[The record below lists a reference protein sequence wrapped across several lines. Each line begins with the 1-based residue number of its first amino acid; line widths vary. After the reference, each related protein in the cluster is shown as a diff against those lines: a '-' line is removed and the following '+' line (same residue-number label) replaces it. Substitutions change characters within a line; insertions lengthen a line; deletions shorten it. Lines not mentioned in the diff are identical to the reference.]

1 MKAALALV
9 AAMLASGLHSATGE
23 ATGTLLGSSNV
34 PAAAGN
40 SIAAAPAPVLVGA
53 SPASNR
59 ANVAAPAKPAYESTF
74 TPLTALPAQVKAPSV
89 KQTAAFAALNAL
101 LSAAPR
107 FSEDVIGMS
116 VSLQRAQAAS
126 AAGAQLWYLRQTNAS
141 AEYAGFAAGVVSRFP
156 ALQTAMARAFVADKM
171 SLPLTPAQVAAA
183 KAKLREG
190 PPAAFTQVLEVA
202 AAPYQ
207 HSSAPEA
214 AALRAAILGATLTLQ
229 AELADLPSTA
239 LVLPA
244 VLASSSITT
253 PEVRLAS
260 AFRSYANSILQP
272 VRVASPAAATERPE
286 LAAGPVLDGETQG
299 QATEAL
305 DQLETALD
313 GVSALAKQFGGE
325 AAAGAAEGTTE
336 PLGEAFGYAFAAST
350 FIEAGDALSV
360 GGEAGEGGGEGGGQG
375 ASAGSYGDPHQMT
388 FSRAEYDF
396 QAAGEFTLVKS
407 TTDDLEVQVRQE
419 PFPGAGN
426 IALDTATAMRVDGT
440 VVELAAN
447 ASDNLQM
454 WVNRQPVAYAG
465 RSLAGGG
472 KISVGPDGATVT
484 WPDGTAVSV
493 FSMRTFA
500 AAGRVTCNTGN
511 AIDLTV
517 GVPPARSG
525 HLEGLL
531 GDPGAPPDE
540 LLGGNGAKY
549 NMNVLTEPWASAHN
563 FDVLYHQFAPS
574 WRVSQ
579 GSSLFYYPKG
589 TSTATF
595 SHLDAPSKAL
605 TVQSMA
611 PKTAVAAEKDCKA
624 AGITNLYLLSECTYD
639 VGLTNGRGVCL
650 AAADAQV
657 QATIGGPSAKGL
669 PDSSGSLP
677 APSSATTT
685 TTAPRATTTTVGHGP
700 ATGSP
705 VPGPQGP
712 GLVLVPFAQHARFG
726 PGGFAAGSDGQG
738 DTFVSWTNL
747 GKRGGV
753 VLCTLRTGASGCLNG
768 AQAATST
775 ETSPAPGTDIYLLA
789 GHRSVRVLWFDDRAG
804 GASVQ
809 EATATAGGVPSAG
822 HALEPGL
829 SAGVL
834 MDARVGPGGHLW
846 TITSNGGGT
855 HVRLAKDGTVV
866 AGPAVPWPLGY
877 AQLAF
882 AGGTAVIAVQKA
894 GSLSTP
900 VDYASDAGGAWS
912 ALRPLTGTWSVGY
925 APGLAQT
932 ATGLHL
938 VTAVGDASYRPVV
951 SHWTGHG
958 FSGTSPIGDTNN
970 CAPNSAQTGS
980 DASGRL
986 TDVTNEC
993 GMITVDNMPTS
1004 SRAAIFRFPAIGTVA
1019 GSTPELATLPSGR
1032 GWVVYALQTGTG
1044 YDQLLAVPVLLPAL
1058 TSTTAT
1064 SAVAGSVRV
1073 TGPISCLP
1081 VVTTPVA
1088 VAASAA
1094 AHWQVLSKALTL
1106 SGKSQGSVLNGA
1118 RLRPGASYKL
1128 VGTVTFGDGQRRLTV
1143 KAVLGFKACPA
1154 P

>member
-1 MKAALALV
+1 MGSRLLKAALALV
-9 AAMLASGLHSATGE
+9 VAMLVAGLHSATGE
-23 ATGTLLGSSNV
+23 AAGTLMHSK
-34 PAAAGN
+34 
-40 SIAAAPAPVLVGA
+40 GA
-53 SPASNR
+53 E
-59 ANVAAPAKPAYESTF
+59 VAAPAKPAYESTF
-74 TPLTALPAQVKAPSV
+74 TPLSALPAQVKAPSV

-101 LSAAPR
+101 LSAQTR
-107 FSEDVIGMS
+107 FSEDVIGMN
-116 VSLQRAQAAS
+116 VSLQRAQAAN

-141 AEYAGFAAGVVSRFP
+141 AEYAGFAAGVVSGFP
-156 ALQTAMARAFVADKM
+156 ALQTTMAGAFVADKM
-171 SLPLTPAQVAAA
+171 SLTLSPAQVAAA
-183 KAKLREG
+183 KAKLLQG
-190 PPAAFTQVLEVA
+190 PPAGFTQVLQVA

-214 AALRAAILGATLTLQ
+214 AALRAAILGATATLQ

-272 VRVASPAAATERPE
+272 VRVASAAAATERPE
-286 LAAGPVLDGETQG
+286 LAAGLVPDSEG
-299 QATEAL
+299 QHQANEAL

-350 FIEAGDALSV
+350 FIEAGDALSA

-454 WVNRQPVAYAG
+454 WVNRQPVAYAD

-472 KISVGPDGATVT
+472 KISIGPGGATVT
-484 WPDGTAVSV
+484 WPDGTTVSV

-579 GSSLFYYPKG
+579 QSSLFYYPKG

-595 SHLDAPSKAL
+595 TDLKAPSKAL

-611 PKTAVAAEKDCKA
+611 PKTALAAEKDCKA
-624 AGITNLYLLSECTYD
+624 AGITNRYLLNECTYD

-650 AAADAQV
+650 AAADAHV

-677 APSSATTT
+677 APSSAPTTTT
-685 TTAPRATTTTVGHGP
+685 TTAPRGTTV
-700 ATGSP
+700 ASP

-712 GLVLVPFAQHARFG
+712 GIVLVQFAQQDRFSG
-726 PGGFAAGSDGQG
+726 GGFAAVSDGQG
-738 DTFVSWTNL
+738 DTFVSWTNFS
-747 GKRGGV
+747 KKGGV
-753 VLCTLRTGASGCLNG
+753 FVCTLRTGSSNCLNG
-768 AQAATST
+768 TQVSTST
-775 ETSPAPGTDIYLLA
+775 EASPAPGTDIHLLA
-789 GHRSVRVLWFDDRAG
+789 GHRSVRVLWFDDSDG

-809 EATATAGGVPSAG
+809 EATATAGGVPSTS
-822 HALEPGL
+822 HALEKGV
-829 SAGVL
+829 SAGAL
-834 MDARVGPGGHLW
+834 MDARTGPGGHIW
-846 TITSNGGGT
+846 TLTANGDGT
-855 HVRLAKDGTVV
+855 HLQLAKDGVVV
-866 AGPAVPWPLGY
+866 AGPAVPWAVGY

-882 AGGTAVIAVQKA
+882 AAGTAVIAVQKA

-900 VDYASDAGGAWS
+900 VDYAWDAGAGWT
-912 ALRPLTGTWSVGY
+912 ALRPLAGTWSVGY
-925 APGLAQT
+925 APGLTQT
-932 ATGLHL
+932 GAGLRL
-938 VTAVGDASYRPVV
+938 VTATADASYKPVV
-951 SHWTGHG
+951 SRWTGHG
-958 FSGTSPIGDTNN
+958 FSAASPIGDTNN
-970 CAPNSAQTGS
+970 CAPNSAQAAS

-993 GMITVDNMPTS
+993 GVITVDNMPTT
-1004 SRAAIFRFPAIGTVA
+1004 SRAAIFRFPAKGTI
-1019 GSTPELATLPSGR
+1019 TTMPTLATLASGR
-1032 GWVVYALQTGTG
+1032 GWVVYALQNSSD

-1058 TSTTAT
+1058 TSSVAT
-1064 SAVAGSVRV
+1064 SSVAGTVRV
-1073 TGPISCLP
+1073 AGPVSCLP

-1088 VAASAA
+1088 VNASGAG
-1094 AHWQVLSKALTL
+1094 HWQVLSKALKL
-1106 SGKSQGSVLNGA
+1106 SGEAQGTVLNGA

-1128 VGTVTFGDGQRRLTV
+1128 VGTVTFGDGQRRLTA
-1143 KAVLGFKACPA
+1143 KAVLDFKACPA

>member
-1 MKAALALV
+1 MGSRALKAALALV
-9 AAMLASGLHSATGE
+9 AAMVASGLHSATGE
-23 ATGTLLGSSNV
+23 AAGTLLR
-34 PAAAGN
+34 
-40 SIAAAPAPVLVGA
+40 
-53 SPASNR
+53 SNR
-59 ANVAAPAKPAYESTF
+59 AEVAAAAKPAYESTF
-74 TPLTALPAQVKAPSV
+74 TPMTALPAQVKAPSV

-101 LSAAPR
+101 LSAQTR
-107 FSEDVIGMS
+107 FSEDLIGMS
-116 VSLQRAQAAS
+116 VSLQRAQAAN

-141 AEYAGFAAGVVSRFP
+141 AEYAGFAAALVSRFP
-156 ALQTAMARAFVADKM
+156 ALQTTMAGAFVADKM
-171 SLPLTPAQVAAA
+171 SLTLTPSQVEAA
-183 KAKLREG
+183 KAKLLNG
-190 PPAAFTQVLEVA
+190 APAAFTQMLQVA

-214 AALRAAILGATLTLQ
+214 AALRAAILGGTPTLQ
-229 AELADLPSTA
+229 AELAHLPSRA

-244 VLASSSITT
+244 ALASSSITT
-253 PEVRLAS
+253 SEVRLAS
-260 AFRSYANSILQP
+260 ELRGYANSILHP
-272 VRVASPAAATERPE
+272 VPVVSSAAATERPE
-286 LAAGPVLDGETQG
+286 LAAAGFVLDSEG
-299 QATEAL
+299 QHQANEAL

-313 GVSALAKQFGGE
+313 GVSALAKQFGSE

-407 TTDDLEVQVRQE
+407 TTDDLDVQVRQE

-472 KISVGPDGATVT
+472 KISVGPGGATVT

-517 GVPPARSG
+517 AVPPARSG

-579 GSSLFYYPKG
+579 QSSLFYYAKG

-595 SHLDAPSKAL
+595 TDLKAPSKAL
-605 TVQSMA
+605 TVRSMA
-611 PKTAVAAEKDCKA
+611 PETAVAAEKDCKA
-624 AGITNLYLLSECTYD
+624 AGITNPYLLNECTYD

-650 AAADAQV
+650 AAADAHV

-677 APSSATTT
+677 APSSAPTTTT
-685 TTAPRATTTTVGHGP
+685 TTAPGGTTIGSPAPGP
-700 ATGSP
+700 A
-705 VPGPQGP
+705 GP
-712 GLVLVPFAQHARFG
+712 GIDLVQFAQQDRFSG
-726 PGGFAAGSDGQG
+726 GGFAAVSDDQG
-738 DTFVSWTNL
+738 DTFVSWTNSA
-747 GKRGGV
+747 KKGGV
-753 VLCTLRTGASGCLNG
+753 FVCTLRTGSSNCLNG
-768 AQAATST
+768 TQVSAST
-775 ETSPAPGTDIYLLA
+775 EASPAPGTDIHLLA
-789 GHRSVRVLWFDDRAG
+789 GHRSVRVLWFDDSDG
-804 GASVQ
+804 GATVQ
-809 EATATAGGVPSAG
+809 EATATAGGVPSPSHTLEKAVTAG
-822 HALEPGL
+822 A
-829 SAGVL
+829 L
-834 MDARVGPGGHLW
+834 MDARTGPGGHVW
-846 TITSNGGGT
+846 TLTANGDGT
-855 HVRLAKDGTVV
+855 QLRLAKDGVVV
-866 AGPAVPWPLGY
+866 AGPAVPWAVGF

-882 AGGTAVIAVQKA
+882 AAGTAVIVVQKA
-894 GSLSTP
+894 GSLATP
-900 VDYASDAGGAWS
+900 VEYAWDTGAGWT
-912 ALRPLTGTWSVGY
+912 ALRPLSGTWSVGY
-925 APGLAQT
+925 APGLTQT
-932 ATGLHL
+932 GAGLRL
-938 VTAVGDASYRPVV
+938 VTATADASYNPVV
-951 SHWTGHG
+951 SRWTGHG
-958 FSGTSPIGDTNN
+958 FSAASPIGDTNN
-970 CAPNSAQTGS
+970 CAPNSAQTAT

-993 GMITVDNMPTS
+993 GMITVDNMPTA
-1004 SRAAIFRFPAIGTVA
+1004 SRASIFRFPAKGTIA
-1019 GSTPELATLPSGR
+1019 GSNPELATLPSGR
-1032 GWVVYALQTGTG
+1032 GWVVYALQNETG
-1044 YDQLLAVPVLLPAL
+1044 YDQLMAVPVLLPAL

-1064 SAVAGSVRV
+1064 SSAAGVVRV
-1073 TGPISCLP
+1073 SGPVSCLP
-1081 VVTTPVA
+1081 VVTTPVT
-1088 VAASAA
+1088 VGASSA
-1094 AHWQVLSKALTL
+1094 AHWEVLSKTLKL

-1118 RLRPGASYKL
+1118 RLRPGASYRL
-1128 VGTVTFGDGQRRLTV
+1128 VGTVTFGDGQRRLTL
-1143 KAVLGFKACPA
+1143 KAVLDFKACPA

>member
-9 AAMLASGLHSATGE
+9 AAMLASGLHSATSD
-23 ATGTLLGSSNV
+23 AAGTPLGSSNV
-34 PAAAGN
+34 PVAAG
-40 SIAAAPAPVLVGA
+40 SSSAAGPAPVLGNARQAA
-53 SPASNR
+53 SR
-59 ANVAAPAKPAYESTF
+59 ANVAAPGKPAYESTF
-74 TPLTALPAQVKAPSV
+74 TPLTALPAQVKAPSL

-101 LSAAPR
+101 LSAQTR
-107 FSEDVIGMS
+107 FGEDVIGMS
-116 VSLQRAQAAS
+116 VSLQRAQAAG

-141 AEYAGFAAGVVSRFP
+141 AEYARFAAGLVSSFP
-156 ALQTAMARAFVADKM
+156 ALQTTMARAFVADKM
-171 SLPLTPAQVAAA
+171 SLTLSPAQVAAA
-183 KAKLREG
+183 KAKLRNG
-190 PPAAFTQVLEVA
+190 PPAAFTQVLQVA

-214 AALRAAILGATLTLQ
+214 AALRAAILGAASTLQ
-229 AELADLPSTA
+229 AELALLPSKT

-244 VLASSSITT
+244 MLASSSITT
-253 PEVRLAS
+253 PEVRLAGALS
-260 AFRSYANSILQP
+260 SYANSILQP
-272 VRVASPAAATERPE
+272 VPVVPPAAMAERPE
-286 LAAGPVLDGETQG
+286 LGAGFVLDGETQG
-299 QATEAL
+299 EATDAL
-305 DQLETALD
+305 ENLEQGLD
-313 GVSALAKQFGGE
+313 GLSAVAKQFGGE
-325 AAAGAAEGTTE
+325 AGAGAAETSFE

-350 FIEAGDALSV
+350 FFEAGAALDV
-360 GGEAGEGGGEGGGQG
+360 GADGDGGGEAGGPG

-517 GVPPARSG
+517 GVPPARFG

-540 LLGGNGAKY
+540 LVGGNGAKY
-549 NMNVLTEPWASAHN
+549 DMNALTEPWASAHN
-563 FDVLYHQFAPS
+563 FDVLYDQFAPS

-579 GSSLFYYPKG
+579 QSSLFYYPKG

-595 SHLDAPSKAL
+595 TDLKAPSKAL
-605 TVQSMA
+605 TVRSMA

-624 AGITNLYLLSECTYD
+624 AGITNSYLLNECTYD

-650 AAADAQV
+650 AAADAHV

-669 PDSSGSLP
+669 PDSSGSLR
-677 APSSATTT
+677 ARSSAPTTT
-685 TTAPRATTTTVGHGP
+685 DAPRGTTI
-700 ATGSP
+700 GSP

-712 GLVLVPFAQHARFG
+712 GVVLVQFAQQDRFAG
-726 PGGFAAGSDGQG
+726 GGFAAVSDGQG
-738 DTFVSWTNL
+738 DTYVSWTNF

-753 VLCTLRTGASGCLNG
+753 FLCTLRTGSSNCLNG
-768 AQAATST
+768 TQVPAST
-775 ETSPAPGTDIYLLA
+775 ETSPAPGTDIHLLA
-789 GHRSVRVLWFDDRAG
+789 GHRSVRVLWFDDSDR

-809 EATATAGGVPSAG
+809 EATAAAGGVPSPS
-822 HALEPGL
+822 HALEPGAT
-829 SAGVL
+829 AGAL
-834 MDARVGPGGHLW
+834 MDARIGPGGHLW
-846 TITSNGGGT
+846 TLTANGDGT
-855 HVRLAKDGTVV
+855 QLRLAKDGVVV
-866 AGPAVPWPLGY
+866 AGPAVPWAVGY

-882 AGGTAVIAVQKA
+882 AAGTAVIAVQKA
-894 GSLSTP
+894 GSLATP
-900 VDYASDAGGAWS
+900 VDYAWDAGGNWTT
-912 ALRPLTGTWSVGY
+912 LRPLSGTWSVGY
-925 APGLAQT
+925 APGLTQT
-932 ATGLHL
+932 AAGLRL
-938 VTAVGDASYRPVV
+938 VTATADASYKPVV

-958 FSGTSPIGDTNN
+958 FSAASPIGDTNN

-980 DASGRL
+980 DPSGRL

-993 GMITVDNMPTS
+993 GVITVDNMPTA
-1004 SRAAIFRFPAIGTVA
+1004 SRAAIFRFPARGTIA
-1019 GSTPELATLPSGR
+1019 GSDPELATLPSGR
-1032 GWVVYALQTGTG
+1032 GWVVYALQNETG
-1044 YDQLLAVPVLLPAL
+1044 YDQLVAVPVLLAAL
-1058 TSTTAT
+1058 TSSVAT
-1064 SAVAGSVRV
+1064 SSVAGIARV
-1073 TGPISCLP
+1073 SGPVSCLP

-1088 VAASAA
+1088 VAAASAG
-1094 AHWQVLSKALTL
+1094 HWQVLSKALTL
-1106 SGKSQGSVLNGA
+1106 SGESQGSVLNGA

-1128 VGTVTFGDGQRRLTV
+1128 VGSVTFGDGQRRLSV
-1143 KAVLGFKACPA
+1143 KAVLDFKACPA

>member
-23 ATGTLLGSSNV
+23 AAGTLPGSSSAPV
-34 PAAAGN
+34 AAENPVAT
-40 SIAAAPAPVLVGA
+40 APAPVVGNA
-53 SPASNR
+53 SPAPVR
-59 ANVAAPAKPAYESTF
+59 AKVAALAKPAYELIF

-101 LSAAPR
+101 LR
-107 FSEDVIGMS
+107 DGTRLSEDVIGMG

-126 AAGAQLWYLRQTNAS
+126 GAGAQLWYLRQTNAS
-141 AEYAGFAAGVVSRFP
+141 ADYAGLAAGLVSGFP
-156 ALQTAMARAFVADKM
+156 ALQTSMARAFVADKM
-171 SLPLTPAQVAAA
+171 SLTLTPAQVAVV
-183 KAKLREG
+183 KMKLRQG
-190 PPAAFTQVLEVA
+190 PPAVFMQMLQVA

-207 HSSAPEA
+207 RSSAPEA
-214 AALRAAILGATLTLQ
+214 AALRAAILASVPTLQ
-229 AELADLPSTA
+229 AELADLPTTA

-253 PEVRLAS
+253 PEVSLAR
-260 AFRSYANSILQP
+260 ALENYANSILQP
-272 VRVASPAAATERPE
+272 VPGASPGAGAERPE
-286 LAAGPVLDGETQG
+286 LGAGFFLDGEPQAG
-299 QATEAL
+299 ATEAL
-305 DQLETALD
+305 EKLHDGLD
-313 GVSALAKQFGGE
+313 GLSALAKQFGGE
-325 AAAGAAEGTTE
+325 AVEGAAEGTTE

-350 FIEAGDALSV
+350 FIEAGDALAGGADAGGG
-360 GGEAGEGGGEGGGQG
+360 GGEASGQD

-388 FSRAEYDF
+388 FSGAEYDF

-419 PFPGAGN
+419 PFPGAGS
-426 IALDTATAMRVDGT
+426 IAVDTATAMRVNGT

-447 ASDNLQM
+447 ASDNLQL

-540 LLGGNGAKY
+540 LLGGNGDKY
-549 NMNVLTEPWASAHN
+549 NMNVLSLPWASAHN

-579 GSSLFYYPKG
+579 QSSLFHYPKG
-589 TSTATF
+589 TSTASFTD
-595 SHLDAPSKAL
+595 LNAPSKAL
-605 TVQSMA
+605 TVRSMA

-624 AGITNLYLLSECTYD
+624 AGITNGYLLNECTYD

-650 AAADAQV
+650 AAADAHV

-677 APSSATTT
+677 APGSAPTTTT
-685 TTAPRATTTTVGHGP
+685 TTAPRGTTISSS
-700 ATGSP
+700 A
-705 VPGPQGP
+705 PGPQGP
-712 GLVLVPFAQHARFG
+712 GIVLVQPAQQDRFSG
-726 PGGFAAGSDGQG
+726 GGFATVSDGQG
-738 DTFVSWTNL
+738 DTFVSWSNF

-753 VLCTLRTGASGCLNG
+753 FLCTLRTGSSNCLNG
-768 AQAATST
+768 TQVSAST
-775 ETSPAPGTDIYLLA
+775 ETSPAPGTDIHLLA
-789 GHRSVRVLWFDDRAG
+789 GHRSVRVLWFDDSDG
-804 GASVQ
+804 GATVQ
-809 EATATAGGVPSAG
+809 EATATAGGVPSAS
-822 HALEPGL
+822 HALERGPT
-829 SAGVL
+829 AGAL
-834 MDARVGPGGHLW
+834 MDARTGPGGHLW
-846 TITSNGGGT
+846 TLTANGDGT
-855 HVRLAKDGTVV
+855 QLRLAKDGVVV
-866 AGPAVPWPLGY
+866 AGPAVPWAVGY

-900 VDYASDAGGAWS
+900 VDYAWDAGGSWT
-912 ALRPLTGTWSVGY
+912 ALRPLSGTWSVGY
-925 APGLAQT
+925 APGLTQT
-932 ATGLHL
+932 GAGLRL
-938 VTAVGDASYRPVV
+938 VTATADASYKPVV
-951 SHWTGHG
+951 SRWTGHG
-958 FSGTSPIGDTNN
+958 FSAALPIGDTNN
-970 CAPNSAQTGS
+970 CAPNSAQTAS
-980 DASGRL
+980 DPSGRL

-1004 SRAAIFRFPAIGTVA
+1004 SRAAIFRFAAKGTVA

-1032 GWVVYALQTGTG
+1032 GWVVYALQNETG
-1044 YDQLLAVPVLLPAL
+1044 YDQLVAVPVLLPAL
-1058 TSTTAT
+1058 TSTVAT
-1064 SAVAGSVRV
+1064 SSLAGVARV
-1073 TGPISCLP
+1073 SGPVSCLP
-1081 VVTTPVA
+1081 VVSTPVA
-1088 VAASAA
+1088 VAAASAG
-1094 AHWQVLSKALTL
+1094 HWRVLSKAVTL
-1106 SGKSQGSVLNGA
+1106 SGMSQGSILNGA

-1128 VGTVTFGDGQRRLTV
+1128 VGIVTFGDGQRRLTL
-1143 KAVLGFKACPA
+1143 KAVLDFKACPA